1 MEEIVMSNAAKSIFA
16 HGIYL
21 LGLAVVLL
29 TIPNV
34 PLKIVGLPETNEVW
48 IRVVGMMSLVLG
60 YYFVQSARRDE
71 TGFFRSTILPRSSA
85 IVFFIIFVVL
95 GFAPINLLILIAV
108 DPVFILWTV
117 WALRS
122 SPVAKTELAH
132 ESM

>member
-1 MEEIVMSNAAKSIFA
+1 MSNAAKSILV

-34 PLKIVGLPETNEVW
+34 PLKIAGLPETNEVW

-71 TGFFRSTILPRSSA
+71 TEFFRSTILPRSSA
-85 IVFFIIFVVL
+85 IVFFVIFVAL
-95 GFAPINLLILIAV
+95 GFAPINLLLLIAV
-108 DPVFILWTV
+108 DPVFIIWTV
-117 WALRS
+117 LALRS
-122 SPVAKTELAH
+122 SQATVSGLSHK
-132 ESM
+132 SG

>member
-1 MEEIVMSNAAKSIFA
+1 MSNTAKSILA

-48 IRVVGMMSLVLG
+48 IRVVGFLSLVLG
-60 YYFVQSARRDE
+60 YYYVQEARRDE
-71 TGFFRSTILPRSSA
+71 TEFFRSTILPRVLA

-108 DPVFILWTV
+108 DPIFILWTYF
-117 WALRS
+117 ALRS
-122 SPVAKTELAH
+122 SQTTNTKLAR
-132 ESM
+132 ETT

>member
-1 MEEIVMSNAAKSIFA
+1 MSNAAKSILA

-48 IRVVGMMSLVLG
+48 IRVVGFLSLVLG
-60 YYFVQSARRDE
+60 YYYVQEARRDE
-71 TGFFRSTILPRSSA
+71 TEFFRSTILPRVLA

-108 DPVFILWTV
+108 DPVFILWTYF
-117 WALRS
+117 ALRS
-122 SPVAKTELAH
+122 SQTTNTKLAR
-132 ESM
+132 EST

>member
-1 MEEIVMSNAAKSIFA
+1 MSNAAKSILA

-48 IRVVGMMSLVLG
+48 IRVVGFLSLVLG
-60 YYFVQSARRDE
+60 YDYVQEARRDE
-71 TGFFRSTILPRSSA
+71 TEFFRSTILPRVLA

-108 DPVFILWTV
+108 DPVFILWTYF
-117 WALRS
+117 ALRS
-122 SPVAKTELAH
+122 SQTTNTKLAR
-132 ESM
+132 EST

>member
-1 MEEIVMSNAAKSIFA
+1 MSNAAKSILA

-48 IRVVGMMSLVLG
+48 IRVVGFLSLVLG
-60 YYFVQSARRDE
+60 YYYVQEARRDE
-71 TGFFRSTILPRSSA
+71 TEFFRSTILPRVLA

-108 DPVFILWTV
+108 DPVFILWTYF
-117 WALRS
+117 ALRS
-122 SPVAKTELAH
+122 SQTTNIKLAR
-132 ESM
+132 EST

>member
-1 MEEIVMSNAAKSIFA
+1 MSNAAKSIFV

-71 TGFFRSTILPRSSA
+71 TGFFHSTILPRSSA
-85 IVFFIIFVVL
+85 IVFFIIFVML

-122 SPVAKTELAH
+122 SPAAKTGLAH
-132 ESM
+132 ESL

>member
-1 MEEIVMSNAAKSIFA
+1 MSNAAKSILA

-48 IRVVGMMSLVLG
+48 IRVVGFLSLVLG
-60 YYFVQSARRDE
+60 YYYVQEARRDE
-71 TGFFRSTILPRSSA
+71 TEFFRSTILPRVLA

-95 GFAPINLLILIAV
+95 GFAPVNLLILIAV
-108 DPVFILWTV
+108 DPIFILWTYF
-117 WALRS
+117 ALRS
-122 SPVAKTELAH
+122 SQTTNTKLAR
-132 ESM
+132 EST

>member
-1 MEEIVMSNAAKSIFA
+1 MSNAAKSILA

-48 IRVVGMMSLVLG
+48 IRVVGFLSLVLG

-71 TGFFRSTILPRSSA
+71 TEFFRSTILPRTLA
-85 IVFFIIFVVL
+85 IIFFIIFVVL
-95 GFAPINLLILIAV
+95 GWAPINLLILVAV

-117 WALRS
+117 FALRS
-122 SPVAKTELAH
+122 SSVAKTGLAH
-132 ESM
+132 GSM

>member
-1 MEEIVMSNAAKSIFA
+1 MSNAAKSILA

-48 IRVVGMMSLVLG
+48 IRVVGFLSLVLG
-60 YYFVQSARRDE
+60 YNYVQEARRDE
-71 TGFFRSTILPRSSA
+71 TEFFRSTILPRVLA

-108 DPVFILWTV
+108 DPVFILWTYF
-117 WALRS
+117 ALRS
-122 SPVAKTELAH
+122 SQTTNTKLAR
-132 ESM
+132 EST

>member
-1 MEEIVMSNAAKSIFA
+1 MEETVMSNAAKSILA

-48 IRVVGMMSLVLG
+48 IRVVGFLSLVLG
-60 YYFVQSARRDE
+60 YYYVQEARRDE
-71 TGFFRSTILPRSSA
+71 TEFFRSTILPRVLA

-108 DPVFILWTV
+108 DPVFILWTYF
-117 WALRS
+117 ALRS
-122 SPVAKTELAH
+122 SQTTNIKLAR
-132 ESM
+132 EST